1 MSRFELRV
9 NGPLASW
16 VVELIDTRFEGVV
29 ASEGAGAD
37 TTVIVTGI
45 DPAAQRALLNLL
57 WDAGHDVVSMK
68 ATG

>member
-29 ASEGAGAD
+29 ASLGAN

-45 DPAAQRALLNLL
+45 DPAAERALLNLL
-57 WDAGHDVVSMK
+57 WDAGYDVVSMN
-68 ATG
+68 ATR